1 MLYNMIKL
9 RSGGDIVK
17 EKKENMIAI
26 RVSDTERKKLEEK
39 AKEKGMAVS
48 TYLRFLGLS
57 NK

>member
-1 MLYNMIKL
+1 MIKL